1 MIPSP
6 GESPL
11 PSGVGLVEVKREEK
25 MTVTNVDER
34 LRLMG
39 LMRPIDPDA
48 SNRWRPAPRL
58 DTLHGKIGGF
68 LGNRK
73 ANAALLLHNVRELM
87 DRDMELGDS
96 LAVDKYVYSRPAADD
111 IIDQLA
117 THCDFVVTA
126 IAD

>member
-1 MIPSP
+1 
-6 GESPL
+6 
-11 PSGVGLVEVKREEK
+11 